1 MKKKLKKLDTQEAR
15 RVGRFILVFACAM
28 GSLAMVGFVMF
39 P

>member
-1 MKKKLKKLDTQEAR
+1 MKKNQKNLNMQKAR